1 MDQLNY
7 IVQWIAKD
15 IFGVPA
21 YLVGLMTLIALVA
34 SRKSAGEVIG
44 GSLKATLGFIILGV
58 GAGAVIG
65 ALTPLGALITGA
77 FGVNGVVPTNEAI
90 TAIANSNPDVA
101 QNVAIAMFLGVLLS
115 LVLARLTPLR
125 YVFLTGHHMLFMAT
139 VLTVVLYAA
148 KVDSAIS
155 IAVAA
160 FGLATMMVIMPAFS
174 MPWMKKV
181 TGNQPVAMGHFGTLG
196 YIAAGITGQV
206 VGKGSRSTEEMQFPQ
221 SLRFLRDPMV
231 GTAVAMIVIYELLTV
246 IFTIRIGEPA
256 ALQAV
261 TDAGFAGAAGAAGGL
276 LGFLTTMFNQA
287 LVFGGGVAVILLGV
301 RTILGEIVPAFAGI
315 AERVIPGAVPALDC
329 PVAFPYAPNA
339 VLVGFL
345 ASVVGGLVG
354 FGILWAGL
362 GAALVVP
369 LILPGMIPHFFTG
382 GTAGVFG
389 NATGGRRGAVAGGF
403 VNGLI
408 ITLFAAFLVPVMSAI
423 GFQGTTFGDADFQW
437 FGFAVGNIAN
447 LEGNVAAIGVIVLC
461 VALLVVASLFQR
473 RYVETNWV
481 PGGTATP
488 QPPTPAAEVPAH
500 GAA

>member
-7 IVQWIAKD
+7 IIEWIAKD

-21 YLVGLMTLIALVA
+21 YLVGLMTLIALIA
-34 SRKSAGEVIG
+34 SRKSAGDVIG
-44 GSLKATLGFIILGV
+44 GALKATLGFIILGI

-77 FGVNGVVPTNEAI
+77 FGVEGVVPSNEAI
-90 TAIANSNPDVA
+90 TAIANDIPDVA
-101 QNVAIAMFLGVLLS
+101 QSVAFARFIGVIGS
-115 LVLARLTPLR
+115 LVIARLTPLR

-139 VLTVVLYAA
+139 VLTVVLYNAN
-148 KVDSAIS
+148 VDPIVQ
-155 IAVAA
+155 ILVAA
-160 FGLATMMVIMPAFS
+160 FGLATMMLVMPAFS

-196 YIAAGITGQV
+196 YIAGGVAGSL
-206 VGKGSRSTEEMQFPQ
+206 VGRGSKSTEEMQFPQ

-231 GTAVAMIVIYELLTV
+231 GTAVAMIVIYLLLAIV
-246 IFTIRIGEPA
+246 FYVRAGETA
-256 ALQAV
+256 AFAAIEE
-261 TDAGFAGAAGAAGGL
+261 AGFAGVSGAAGGI
-276 LGFLTTMFNQA
+276 LGFLSTMFNQA

-354 FGILWAGL
+354 FGILWAGV
-362 GAALVVP
+362 GAAFAIP

-423 GFQGTTFGDADFQW
+423 GFQNTTFGDADFQW
-437 FGFAVGNIAN
+437 FGFLV
-447 LEGNVAAIGVIVLC
+447 GNVARLEGITAAAGVVVVC
-461 VALLVVASLFQR
+461 VALLAIASWWQI
-473 RYVETNWV
+473 RYVNRGWV
-481 PGGTATP
+481 PGGETSEPEPAREATA
-488 QPPTPAAEVPAH
+488 A
-500 GAA
+500 